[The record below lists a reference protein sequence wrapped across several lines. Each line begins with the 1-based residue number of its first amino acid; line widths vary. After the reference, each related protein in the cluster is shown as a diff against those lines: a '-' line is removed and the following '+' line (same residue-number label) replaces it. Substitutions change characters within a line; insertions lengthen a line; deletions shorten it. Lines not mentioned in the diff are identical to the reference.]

1 MPQLKPCHMLCH
13 PSPVVS
19 WTSLLS
25 TPWHRVGVRGSL
37 LLVALAVVAIGCG
50 PGSAGEVGDEDSEG
64 PLGASPASGLADSAE
79 LHEVPGLI
87 DVAAAA
93 GVDFV
98 HTHGAYGRKLL
109 FETMGSGVALADFDG
124 DDRPDILLLQSGT
137 LPEADFSDDER
148 RKAAHA
154 TGATHGLYLNR
165 TEPGGSWRFTDASA
179 GSGLQDPMYAMGG
192 AVGDVD
198 ADGDRDLWVG
208 AYGRDRFYLNDGAAH
223 FTEATASAGLE
234 DSRWTIGGAFF
245 DADLDGDLDLFTVG
259 YLDMPI
265 ASNHRCGPTPEQR
278 TYCHVDTWSG
288 IDDRLYFN
296 DGMGHFTD
304 VSAAAGLVG
313 LSGKGLALVVGDTDD
328 DGDSDLFVA
337 NDSAANLFLRND
349 GMGRF
354 EDISRRSAL
363 DVNGDGRTEAC
374 MGTDLGDLDGDGDLD
389 LYVVNFAEE
398 TNTLYRNDGSG
409 YFTDVS
415 NHSGAG
421 SASRPM
427 LGFGTVFLD
436 ADNDGALDIYV
447 ANGHIDT
454 NIGEISSGT
463 SYAQVDQ
470 LAMNDGRGRFTVSGS
485 ERGTSLAESRVGR
498 AVARADL
505 DGDGDSDLVVTNSN
519 GRPWVLRNDLAS
531 GHRLVLR
538 LLGPGGRADA
548 EGARV
553 EVTLPGDGA
562 DVAGRT
568 LVRELVGGGSY
579 ESHSDTTLVIG
590 LGDAEAIEQLL
601 IRWPGGSVSKLGPQ
615 PVDRRL
621 TIVFAGHV
629 VSDEA
634 LPALLR

>member
-1 MPQLKPCHMLCH
+1 MLCH
-13 PSPVVS
+13 PSLVVF
-19 WTSLLS
+19 WTSPLS
-25 TPWHRVGVRGSL
+25 TPRHKIGVRGSL
-37 LLVALAVVAIGCG
+37 LLVVLALSAIGCG
-50 PGSAGEVGDEDSEG
+50 PGVADEVGDGDSDRPAG
-64 PLGASPASGLADSAE
+64 DSSASGLTGGAD
-79 LHEVPGLI
+79 LQEVVGLT

-137 LPEADFSDDER
+137 LPEAEFSADDR
-148 RKAAHA
+148 RKASHA
-154 TGATHGLYLNR
+154 TGATHGLFLNH
-165 TEPGGSWRFTDASA
+165 TEPGGSWRFSDASE

-198 ADGDRDLWVG
+198 ADGDRDLWIG

-223 FTEATASAGLE
+223 FSEATSSAGLE

-278 TYCHVDTWSG
+278 TYCHVDTWAG

-296 DGMGHFTD
+296 DGMGHFSD
-304 VSAAAGLVG
+304 VSEAAGLVG
-313 LSGKGLALVVGDTDD
+313 LAGKGLALVVGDTDD
-328 DGDSDLFVA
+328 DGDSDLFIA

-349 GMGRF
+349 GMGHF
-354 EDISRRSAL
+354 VDISRRSAL

-454 NIGEISSGT
+454 NIGEISRGT

-470 LAMNDGRGRFTVSGS
+470 LAMNDGRGRFTVTGP

-519 GRPWVLRNDLAS
+519 GRPWVLRNDMAT

-553 EVTLPGDGA
+553 EVTLPGDGTG
-562 DVAGRT
+562 VVGRT
-568 LVRELVGGGSY
+568 LVREVVGGGSY

-590 LGDAEAIEQLL
+590 LGEAESIEQLL
-601 IRWPGGSVSKLGPQ
+601 IRWPGGSVGTLGPQ
-615 PVDRRL
+615 AVDHKL
-621 TIVFAGHV
+621 TLVFAGHV
-629 VSDEA
+629 VDDEP
-634 LPALLR
+634 LPALVR